1 MTLNCTGIC
10 LDDVP
15 FITSCLKINKLKAT
29 FINPSPRTTLFRG
42 HFYQPFSKDH
52 PVYRSLL
59 SPLPRTTLFT
69 GHFYQPLTKDHP
81 VYRPF
86 LSTPHQGPPCLQ
98 PPCLQATFINPQQG
112 PPCLKATFINPSA
125 RTTLFNFKG
134 HFYQLLTK
142 DHPVYRPHLP
152 VLNQGPPCLK
162 ATSTPHQSPPCL
174 QATYIH
180 PSARATLFTG
190 HFH

>member
-1 MTLNCTGIC
+1 MILNIHILSFYILQDYKNIYLPVTLNCTGIC

-42 HFYQPFSKDH
+42 HFYHPFSKDH

-98 PPCLQATFINPQQG
+98 PLVYRPHLST
-112 PPCLKATFINPSA
+112 
-125 RTTLFNFKG
+125 
-134 HFYQLLTK
+134 LTK
-142 DHPVYRPHLP
+142 DHPV
-152 VLNQGPPCLK
+152 
-162 ATSTPHQSPPCL
+162 
-174 QATYIH
+174 
-180 PSARATLFTG
+180 
-190 HFH
+190 